1 MRNYFSLLEL
11 AKNNNGYIFSKDVV
25 KENIPKSYLKYAVQD
40 GVIEKIAHGIYISQ
54 DCFVDDLFVFQKLNT
69 KIIYSAFTS
78 AYLLELT
85 TRDSG
90 QIYASIPQNYNAPKL
105 KGKGIFIRED
115 DDLYNLGIVRVK
127 TNFGNIVKC
136 HDIHRTI
143 CDLFID
149 KYVGDKFVQVE
160 ALKNYLKLP
169 NKDTVKL
176 MKYAKVLGVDKQLRE
191 KLEVLL

>member
-1 MRNYFSLLEL
+1 MRNYSSLLEL

-25 KENIPKSYLKYAVQD
+25 EKNIPKSYLKYAVED

-54 DCFVDDLFVFQKLNT
+54 DCFVDDLFVFQRLNT

-105 KGKGIFIRED
+105 KDKGVFIRED
-115 DDLYNLGIVRVK
+115 EEMYNIGITNVK
-127 TNFGNIVKC
+127 TSFGNIVRC
-136 HDIHRTI
+136 HEIHRTI
-143 CDLFID
+143 CDLFSD

-160 ALKNYLKLP
+160 ALKNYLKLS

-176 MKYAKVLGVDKQLRE
+176 MKYAKILGVEKQLRE

>member
-1 MRNYFSLLEL
+1 MRNYSAILEL

-25 KENIPKSYLKYAVQD
+25 KENIPKSYLKYAVED
-40 GVIEKIAHGIYISQ
+40 GIIEKIAHGIYISE
-54 DCFVDDLFVFQKLNT
+54 DCYVDDLFVFQKLNT

-90 QIYASIPQNYNAPKL
+90 QTFASIPQNYNAPKL
-105 KGKGIFIRED
+105 KGKGVFIRED
-115 DDLYNLGIVRVK
+115 EDVYNLGIASVK

-143 CDLFID
+143 CDLFSD
-149 KYVGDKFVQVE
+149 KYVGDRFVQVE

>member
-1 MRNYFSLLEL
+1 MRNYSSLLEL

-25 KENIPKSYLKYAVQD
+25 KENIPKSYLKYAVED
-40 GVIEKIAHGIYISQ
+40 GVIERIAHGIYISQ
-54 DCFVDDLFVFQKLNT
+54 DCFVDDLFVFQELNT

-90 QIYASIPQNYNAPKL
+90 QIYASIPQNYNAPKIKD
-105 KGKGIFIRED
+105 KGVFIRED
-115 DDLYNLGIVRVK
+115 EDVYNLGMASVK

-143 CDLFID
+143 CDLFSD

-191 KLEVLL
+191 KLEVLI

>member
-1 MRNYFSLLEL
+1 MRNYSSLLEL

-25 KENIPKSYLKYAVQD
+25 EKNIPKSYLKYAVED

-54 DCFVDDLFVFQKLNT
+54 DCFVDDLFVFQRLNT

-105 KGKGIFIRED
+105 KDKGVFIRED
-115 DDLYNLGIVRVK
+115 EEMYNIGITNVK
-127 TNFGNIVKC
+127 TSFGNIVRC

-143 CDLFID
+143 CDLFSD

-160 ALKNYLKLP
+160 ALKNYLKLS

-176 MKYAKVLGVDKQLRE
+176 MKYAKILGVEKQLRE

>member
-1 MRNYFSLLEL
+1 MRNYSSLLEL

-25 KENIPKSYLKYAVQD
+25 KENIPKSYLKYAVED

-90 QIYASIPQNYNAPKL
+90 QIYASIPRNYNAPKF
-105 KGKGIFIRED
+105 KGKGVFIRED
-115 DDLYNLGIVRVK
+115 KDVYNLGITSVK
-127 TNFGNIVKC
+127 SNFGNIVKC

-143 CDLFID
+143 CDLFSD

-160 ALKNYLKLP
+160 ALKNYLKLS

>member
-1 MRNYFSLLEL
+1 MRDYSSLLKL
-11 AKNNNGYIFSKDVV
+11 AKDNNGYIFSKDVV
-25 KENIPKSYLKYAVQD
+25 KEHIPKNYLKYAVED
-40 GVIEKIAHGIYISQ
+40 GIIEKVAHGIYISQ
-54 DCFVDDLFVFQKLNT
+54 DCFVDDLFIFQNLNT
-69 KIIYSAFTS
+69 KVIYSAFTS

-90 QIYASIPQNYNAPKL
+90 QIYASIPKNYNAPKIKD
-105 KGKGIFIRED
+105 KGVFVRESED
-115 DDLYNLGIVRVK
+115 EYKLGIVNVK
-127 TNFGNIVKC
+127 TNFGNIIKC

-143 CDLFID
+143 CDLFSD

-160 ALKNYLKLP
+160 ALKKYLKFP

-176 MKYAKVLGVDKQLRE
+176 MKYAKILGVDNKLRE

>member
-1 MRNYFSLLEL
+1 MRNYSALLEL

-25 KENIPKSYLKYAVQD
+25 KENISKSYLKYAVED

-105 KGKGIFIRED
+105 KDKGVFIREYEEM
-115 DDLYNLGIVRVK
+115 YNIGITNVK
-127 TNFGNIVKC
+127 TSFDNVVRC

-143 CDLFID
+143 CDLFSD

-176 MKYAKVLGVDKQLRE
+176 MKYAKILGVEKQLRE